1 MFRPLCKK
9 DIKWE
14 YEYYIAMPE
23 LFILPNPDAAKYYET
38 QLLDGENAGVDLYV
52 PTKIIFEPG
61 EKKLVSMGVRAV
73 MVHSGEYKNY
83 REMQDI
89 SGNNVK
95 SQTLHYWM
103 LPRSSI
109 SKTGLMMLNSV
120 GVIDKSYRGE
130 LMAFL
135 WNTRTTPVVIEAG
148 NRLVQIVAGDMS
160 DITSMRLMDSFPTSA
175 RGEGGF
181 GSSGR

>member
-1 MFRPLCKK
+1 
-9 DIKWE
+9 
-14 YEYYIAMPE
+14 MPE
-23 LFILPNPDAAKYYET
+23 LLILPNADSAKYYT
-38 QLLDGENAGVDLYV
+38 TTVLNGDNAGVDLYV
-52 PTKIIFEPG
+52 PTKVIFEAG
-61 EKKLVSMGVRAV
+61 EKKLVSMGVRAAIV
-73 MVHSGEYKNY
+73 DGDAFK
-83 REMQDI
+83 
-89 SGNNVK
+89 
-95 SQTLHYWM
+95 HYWM

-135 WNTRTTPVVIEAG
+135 WNTSNSPVVVEAG

-160 DITSMRLMDSFPTSA
+160 DITTVTVMDSLPESK

-181 GSSGR
+181 GSTGK

>member
-1 MFRPLCKK
+1 
-9 DIKWE
+9 
-14 YEYYIAMPE
+14 MPE
-23 LFILPNPDAAKYYET
+23 LFVLPNADAAKYYT
-38 QLLDGENAGVDLYV
+38 TTVLNGDNAGVDLYV
-52 PTKIIFEPG
+52 PTKVSFEAG

-73 MVHSGEYKNY
+73 MVDVKSISLDCP
-83 REMQDI
+83 EMQAI
-89 SGNNVK
+89 SGSNVK
-95 SQTLHYWM
+95 SHTLHYWM

-120 GVIDKSYRGE
+120 GVIDKTYRGE

-135 WNTRTTPVVIEAG
+135 WNTTGAPIVVEAG

-160 DITSMRLMDSFPTSA
+160 DITAVTVVDNLPETK

-181 GSSGR
+181 GSTGR

>member
-1 MFRPLCKK
+1 
-9 DIKWE
+9 
-14 YEYYIAMPE
+14 MPE
-23 LFILPNPDAAKYYET
+23 LLILPNADSAKYYT
-38 QLLDGENAGVDLYV
+38 TTVLNGDNAGVDLYV
-52 PTKIIFEPG
+52 PTKVIFEAG
-61 EKKLVSMGVRAV
+61 EKKLVSMGVRAAIV
-73 MVHSGEYKNY
+73 DGDAFK
-83 REMQDI
+83 
-89 SGNNVK
+89 
-95 SQTLHYWM
+95 HYWM

-135 WNTRTTPVVIEAG
+135 WNTSNAPVVVEAG

-160 DITSMRLMDSFPTSA
+160 DITSVTVMDSLPESK

-181 GSSGR
+181 GSTGK

>member
-1 MFRPLCKK
+1 
-9 DIKWE
+9 
-14 YEYYIAMPE
+14 MPE
-23 LFILPNPDAAKYYET
+23 LLILPNADSAKYYT
-38 QLLDGENAGVDLYV
+38 TTVLNGDNAGVDLYV
-52 PTKIIFEPG
+52 PTKVIFEAG

-73 MVHSGEYKNY
+73 MVDSDVLKNY
-83 REMQDI
+83 RQTEKERT
-89 SGNNVK
+89 SVLEFSVFGNNVK
-95 SQTLHYWM
+95 CNTLHYWM

-135 WNTRTTPVVIEAG
+135 WNTSNAPVVVEAG

-160 DITSMRLMDSFPTSA
+160 DITTVTVMDSLPESK

-181 GSSGR
+181 GSTGK

>member
-1 MFRPLCKK
+1 MKNG
-9 DIKWE
+9 IKVGCNN
-14 YEYYIAMPE
+14 YVAMPE
-23 LFILPNPDAAKYYET
+23 LYILPNSDAAKYYET

-52 PTKIIFEPG
+52 PTKVIFEPG

-73 MVHSGEYKNY
+73 VVDAGAYKN
-83 REMQDI
+83 
-89 SGNNVK
+89 
-95 SQTLHYWM
+95 YWM

-135 WNTRTTPVVIEAG
+135 WNTRPTPVVIEAG

-181 GSSGR
+181 GSTGS

>member
-1 MFRPLCKK
+1 
-9 DIKWE
+9 
-14 YEYYIAMPE
+14 MPE
-23 LFILPNPDAAKYYET
+23 LLILPSPCASHYYT
-38 QLLDGENAGVDLYV
+38 TSVLNGDNAGVDLYV
-52 PTKIIFEPG
+52 PTKVIFEAG
-61 EKKLVSMGVRAV
+61 EKKLVSMGVRAALV
-73 MVHSGEYKNY
+73 DGDEYKHY
-83 REMQDI
+83 RKMQSI
-89 SGNNVK
+89 FGNDAKCSEGK
-95 SQTLHYWM
+95 STERSEGDLNFSSLHYWM

-135 WNTRTTPVVIEAG
+135 WNTSNAPVVVEAG

-160 DITSMRLMDSFPTSA
+160 DITSITVMDSLPESK

-181 GSSGR
+181 GSTGR

>member
-1 MFRPLCKK
+1 
-9 DIKWE
+9 
-14 YEYYIAMPE
+14 MPE
-23 LFILPNPDAAKYYET
+23 LFILPNADAADYYKT
-38 QLLDGENAGVDLYV
+38 TTLNADNAGVDLYL
-52 PTKIIFEPG
+52 PNKIAFEPG

-89 SGNNVK
+89 SGINSNFR
-95 SQTLHYWM
+95 SLNYWM
-103 LPRSSI
+103 VPRSSI

-120 GVIDKSYRGE
+120 GVIDKTYRGE

-135 WNTRTTPVVIEAG
+135 WNTTTSTIVIEAG

-160 DITSMRLMDSFPTSA
+160 DITAIRIVDSLPTSS

-181 GSSGR
+181 GSTGK

>member
-1 MFRPLCKK
+1 
-9 DIKWE
+9 
-14 YEYYIAMPE
+14 MPE
-23 LFILPNPDAAKYYET
+23 LLILPSPCASHYYT
-38 QLLDGENAGVDLYV
+38 TSVLNGDNAGVDLYV
-52 PTKIIFEPG
+52 PTKVIFEAG
-61 EKKLVSMGVRAV
+61 EKKLVSMGVRAAV
-73 MVHSGEYKNY
+73 VDGDEYK
-83 REMQDI
+83 
-89 SGNNVK
+89 
-95 SQTLHYWM
+95 HYWM

-135 WNTRTTPVVIEAG
+135 WNTSNAPVVVEAG

-160 DITSMRLMDSFPTSA
+160 DITSITVMDSLPESK

-181 GSSGR
+181 GSTGR

>member
-1 MFRPLCKK
+1 
-9 DIKWE
+9 
-14 YEYYIAMPE
+14 
-23 LFILPNPDAAKYYET
+23 
-38 QLLDGENAGVDLYV
+38 
-52 PTKIIFEPG
+52 
-61 EKKLVSMGVRAV
+61 MGVRAI
-73 MVHSGEYKNY
+73 MVDGDSN
-83 REMQDI
+83 
-89 SGNNVK
+89 
-95 SQTLHYWM
+95 TTHYWM

-135 WNTRTTPVVIEAG
+135 WNTTTAPVIVEAG

-160 DITSMRLMDSFPTSA
+160 DITSVTLMDSLPNSK

-181 GSSGR
+181 GSTGK

>member
-1 MFRPLCKK
+1 
-9 DIKWE
+9 
-14 YEYYIAMPE
+14 MPE
-23 LFILPNPDAAKYYET
+23 LFILPNPDAAKYYT
-38 QLLDGENAGVDLYV
+38 TTVLNGDNAGVDLYL
-52 PTKIIFEPG
+52 PTKVSFEPG

-73 MVHSGEYKNY
+73 MVNGGEYKHY

-89 SGNNVK
+89 SGINVK

-103 LPRSSI
+103 VPRSSI

-135 WNTRTTPVVIEAG
+135 WNTSNVPVLVEAG

-160 DITSMRLMDSFPTSA
+160 DITSITLMDSFPTTS

-181 GSSGR
+181 GSTGK

>member
-1 MFRPLCKK
+1 
-9 DIKWE
+9 
-14 YEYYIAMPE
+14 MPE
-23 LFILPNPDAAKYYET
+23 LFVLPNADAAKYYT
-38 QLLDGENAGVDLYV
+38 TTVLNGDNAGVDLYV
-52 PTKIIFEPG
+52 PTKVSFEAG

-73 MVHSGEYKNY
+73 MADNGEYK
-83 REMQDI
+83 
-89 SGNNVK
+89 
-95 SQTLHYWM
+95 HYWM

-120 GVIDKSYRGE
+120 GVIDKTYRGE

-135 WNTRTTPVVIEAG
+135 WNTTGSPILVEAG

-160 DITSMRLMDSFPTSA
+160 DITAVTVVDNLPETK

-181 GSSGR
+181 GSTGR

>member
-52 PTKIIFEPG
+52 PTKVIFEPG

-73 MVHSGEYKNY
+73 VVDGGAYK
-83 REMQDI
+83 
-89 SGNNVK
+89 
-95 SQTLHYWM
+95 HYWM

-160 DITSMRLMDSFPTSA
+160 DITSIRLMDSFPTSA

>member
-1 MFRPLCKK
+1 
-9 DIKWE
+9 
-14 YEYYIAMPE
+14 MPE
-23 LFILPNPDAAKYYET
+23 LLILPNAEAASYYKT
-38 QLLDGENAGVDLYV
+38 TTLDGENAGVDLYV
-52 PTKIIFEPG
+52 PTKVIFEPG
-61 EKKLVSMGVRAV
+61 EKKLVSMGVRAA
-73 MVHSGEYKNY
+73 MVGDKFLN
-83 REMQDI
+83 
-89 SGNNVK
+89 
-95 SQTLHYWM
+95 YWM

-135 WNTRTTPVVIEAG
+135 WNTTNSHVVVEAG

-160 DITSMRLMDSFPTSA
+160 DITNVIVVDELTSSS

-181 GSSGR
+181 GSSGK